1 MTRPATPDELATL
14 RTIFDR
20 EAPHRPHW
28 PQDFARATADPLTL
42 AILRTLAAHP
52 AARDYGR
59 RSAPGMTPH
68 APLPRQRELQAIP
81 DDLHPT
87 LTPRFIDQ
95 KSRAAGEKPD

>member
-1 MTRPATPDELATL
+1 MTRPATPEELAKL
-14 RTIFDR
+14 RILFDR

-28 PQDFARATADPLTL
+28 PQDFGRAIADPLTL

-52 AARDYGR
+52 AARGYGR

-68 APLPRQRELQAIP
+68 APLPRQRELEAAP
-81 DDLHPT
+81 DDPHHAS
-87 LTPRFIDQ
+87 PRFIDQ

>member
-1 MTRPATPDELATL
+1 MTRPISPEELATL
-14 RTIFDR
+14 RILFDR

-28 PQDFARATADPLTL
+28 PQDFSGAIADPLTL

-52 AARDYGR
+52 AARGYGR

-68 APLPRQRELQAIP
+68 APLPRQRELEAVA
-81 DDLHPT
+81 DDPRHAS
-87 LTPRFIDQ
+87 PRFIDQ